1 MALYNRYFNDY
12 DNDINGGNED
22 NYHGEYDDV
31 AYGQLYIPRMSE
43 ALATFEKVKH
53 IFKMNNIGTVT
64 SATFNSLKA
73 PSTYRGKL
81 HNVKQLYN
89 AYVYVKWF
97 DNVSS
102 LTFRKQLLN
111 CYYSKKVCLS
121 VNDAEDSYWVVQL
134 ITTMSDELI
143 NERKLIREMKET
155 ATNVALRAMS
165 EKRSSEKRSSDVYEA
180 DVYEADVYEADVY
193 KADVYE
199 AEQTATRVALWAI
212 EEQTD
217 DAIEEL
223 VLYEMASEQYGST
236 CDGTWLASM
245 DIGTGSL
252 FDKYKRIIKTCKKNL

>member
-31 AYGQLYIPRMSE
+31 AYGQLYIPRMS
-43 ALATFEKVKH
+43 AAVATFEKVKH

-102 LTFRKQLLN
+102 LTFRKQLLS
-111 CYYSKKVCLS
+111 CYDNKKVCLS
-121 VNDAEDSYWVVQL
+121 VNDVEDSYWVVQL

-165 EKRSSEKRSSDVYEA
+165 EKRSSEKRSSDVYE
-180 DVYEADVYEADVY
+180 
-193 KADVYE
+193 ADVYE